1 MMKEI
6 GKFFSDILK
15 FGIKV
20 FIVLFLIT
28 LVLVGFSGTKIEKS
42 GVNLAEIKLSGAIID
57 ESAILKE
64 IYSIQ
69 DDKNIKAVLLNINSP
84 GGAFA
89 PSFEISNAIKELNK
103 EKPVIAYASGTMAS
117 GSYLSGVWA
126 NKIYANKGSFIGS
139 IGVIMQGFNIEELAS
154 KIGIKDQVVKAGEFK
169 EAGTIMRAWSESERQ
184 SLQDLVDKSYDL
196 FVSEVATARKLNKN
210 DENLWANARVFLP
223 DEALNL
229 GLIDE
234 ISNYKKVKDE
244 VVKISG
250 VQNPVWKEKSKYDE
264 FMDAFSSKVANLI
277 MSEFSLK
284 VRWIFKN

>member
-42 GVNLAEIKLSGAIID
+42 GVNLAEIKLSGAIMD

-139 IGVIMQGFNIEELAS
+139 IGVIMQGYNIEELAS

-169 EAGTIMRAWSESERQ
+169 EAGTIMRAWSQSERQ

-196 FVSEVATARKLNKN
+196 FVSEVATARRLNKN

-264 FMDAFSSKVANLI
+264 FMDTFSSKVANLI

-284 VRWIFKN
+284 VK

>member
-1 MMKEI
+1 MKEI

-42 GVNLAEIKLSGAIID
+42 GVNLAEIKLSGAIMD

-103 EKPVIAYASGTMAS
+103 EKPVITYASGTMAS

-139 IGVIMQGFNIEELAS
+139 IGVIMQGYNIEELAS

-264 FMDAFSSKVANLI
+264 FMDTFSSKVANLI

-284 VRWIFKN
+284 VR

>member
-1 MMKEI
+1 MKEI

-28 LVLVGFSGTKIEKS
+28 LILVGFSGTKIEKS
-42 GVNLAEIKLSGAIID
+42 GVNLAEIKLSGAIMD

-139 IGVIMQGFNIEELAS
+139 IGVIMQGYNIEELAS

-169 EAGTIMRAWSESERQ
+169 EAGTIMRAWSQSERQ

-196 FVSEVATARKLNKN
+196 FVSEVATARRLNKN

-264 FMDAFSSKVANLI
+264 FMDTFSSKVANLI

-284 VRWIFKN
+284 VK

>member
-28 LVLVGFSGTKIEKS
+28 LILVGFSGTKIEKS
-42 GVNLAEIKLSGAIID
+42 GVNLAEIKLSGAIMD

-139 IGVIMQGFNIEELAS
+139 IGVIMQGYNIEELAS

-169 EAGTIMRAWSESERQ
+169 EAGTIMRAWSEPERQ

-196 FVSEVATARKLNKN
+196 FVNEVATARKLNKN

-264 FMDAFSSKVANLI
+264 FMDTFSSKVANLI

-284 VRWIFKN
+284 VR

>member
-103 EKPVIAYASGTMAS
+103 EKPVITYASGTMAS

-139 IGVIMQGFNIEELAS
+139 IGVIMQGYNIEELAS

-169 EAGTIMRAWSESERQ
+169 EAGTIMRAWSQSEKQ

-196 FVSEVATARKLNKN
+196 FVSEVATARRLNKN
-210 DENLWANARVFLP
+210 DENIWANARVFLP

-264 FMDAFSSKVANLI
+264 FMDTFSSKVANLI

-284 VRWIFKN
+284 VR

>member
-20 FIVLFLIT
+20 FIVLFLVT
-28 LVLVGFSGTKIEKS
+28 LILVGFSGTKIEKS
-42 GVNLAEIKLSGAIID
+42 GVNLAEIKLSGAIMD

-103 EKPVIAYASGTMAS
+103 EKPVITYASGTMAS

-139 IGVIMQGFNIEELAS
+139 IGVIMQGYNIEELAS

-264 FMDAFSSKVANLI
+264 FMDTFSSKVANLI

-284 VRWIFKN
+284 VR

>member
-28 LVLVGFSGTKIEKS
+28 LILVGFSGTKIEKS
-42 GVNLAEIKLSGAIID
+42 GVNLAEIKLSGAIMD

-139 IGVIMQGFNIEELAS
+139 IGVIMQGYNIEELAS

-169 EAGTIMRAWSESERQ
+169 EAGTIMRAWSQSERQ

-196 FVSEVATARKLNKN
+196 FVSEVATARRLNKN

-264 FMDAFSSKVANLI
+264 FMDTFSSKVANLI

-284 VRWIFKN
+284 VK

>member
-1 MMKEI
+1 MKEI

-139 IGVIMQGFNIEELAS
+139 IGVIMQGYNIEELAS

-169 EAGTIMRAWSESERQ
+169 EAGTIMRAWSQSERQ

-196 FVSEVATARKLNKN
+196 FVSEVATARRLNKN

-264 FMDAFSSKVANLI
+264 FMDTFSSKVANLI

-284 VRWIFKN
+284 VR

>member
-139 IGVIMQGFNIEELAS
+139 IGVIMQGYNIEELAS

-169 EAGTIMRAWSESERQ
+169 EAGTIMRAWSQSEKQ

-196 FVSEVATARKLNKN
+196 FVSEVATARRLNKN

-264 FMDAFSSKVANLI
+264 FMDTFSSKVANLI

-284 VRWIFKN
+284 VR

>member
-20 FIVLFLIT
+20 FIVLFLAT

-42 GVNLAEIKLSGAIID
+42 GVNLAEIKLSGAIMD

-139 IGVIMQGFNIEELAS
+139 IGVIMQGYNIEELAS

-169 EAGTIMRAWSESERQ
+169 EAGTIMRPWSESERQ

-244 VVKISG
+244 VIRISG

-264 FMDAFSSKVANLI
+264 FMDAFSSKVTNLI

-284 VRWIFKN
+284 VR

>member
-1 MMKEI
+1 MKEI

-15 FGIKV
+15 FGIKA

-28 LVLVGFSGTKIEKS
+28 LILVGFSGTKIEKS
-42 GVNLAEIKLSGAIID
+42 GVNLAEIKLSGAIMD

-139 IGVIMQGFNIEELAS
+139 IGVIMQGYNIEELAS

-169 EAGTIMRAWSESERQ
+169 EAGTIMRAWSQSERQ

-196 FVSEVATARKLNKN
+196 FVSEVATARRLNKN
-210 DENLWANARVFLP
+210 DEKMWANARVFLP

-264 FMDAFSSKVANLI
+264 FIDAFSAKFVNLI

-284 VRWIFKN
+284 VK

>member
-42 GVNLAEIKLSGAIID
+42 GVNLAEIKLSGAIMD

-139 IGVIMQGFNIEELAS
+139 IGVIMQGYNIEELAS

-169 EAGTIMRAWSESERQ
+169 EAGTIMRAWSEPERQ

-196 FVSEVATARKLNKN
+196 FVNEVATARKLNKN

-264 FMDAFSSKVANLI
+264 FMDTFSSKVANLI

-284 VRWIFKN
+284 VR

>member
-42 GVNLAEIKLSGAIID
+42 GVNLAEIKLSGAIMD

-139 IGVIMQGFNIEELAS
+139 IGVIMQGYNIEELAS

-169 EAGTIMRAWSESERQ
+169 EAGTIMRAWSQSERQ
-184 SLQDLVDKSYDL
+184 SLQDLVDKSYNL
-196 FVSEVATARKLNKN
+196 FVSEVATARRLNKN
-210 DENLWANARVFLP
+210 DENIWANARVFLP

-264 FMDAFSSKVANLI
+264 FMDTFSSKVANLI

-284 VRWIFKN
+284 VK

>member
-1 MMKEI
+1 MKEI

-20 FIVLFLIT
+20 FIVLFLAT

-42 GVNLAEIKLSGAIID
+42 GVNLAEIKLSGAIMD

-139 IGVIMQGFNIEELAS
+139 IGVIMQGYNIEELAS

-169 EAGTIMRAWSESERQ
+169 EAGTIMRAWSQSERQ

-210 DENLWANARVFLP
+210 DENLWANARIFLP

-264 FMDAFSSKVANLI
+264 FMDAFSSKIANLI

-284 VRWIFKN
+284 VK

>member
-69 DDKNIKAVLLNINSP
+69 DDKNIKAILLNINSP

-139 IGVIMQGFNIEELAS
+139 IGVIMQGYNIEELAS

-169 EAGTIMRAWSESERQ
+169 EAGTIMRAWSQSEKQ

-196 FVSEVATARKLNKN
+196 FVSEVATARRLNKN

-264 FMDAFSSKVANLI
+264 FMDTFSSKVANLI

-284 VRWIFKN
+284 VR

>member
-20 FIVLFLIT
+20 FIVLFLVT

-42 GVNLAEIKLSGAIID
+42 GVNLAEIKLSGAIMD

-103 EKPVIAYASGTMAS
+103 EKPVITYASGTMAS

-139 IGVIMQGFNIEELAS
+139 IGVIMQGYNIEELAS

-169 EAGTIMRAWSESERQ
+169 EAGTIMRAWSQSERQ

-196 FVSEVATARKLNKN
+196 FVSEVATARRLNKN

-264 FMDAFSSKVANLI
+264 FMDTFSSKVANLI

-284 VRWIFKN
+284 VK

>member
-69 DDKNIKAVLLNINSP
+69 DDKNIKAVLLTINSP

-89 PSFEISNAIKELNK
+89 PSFEISNAIKELDRK
-103 EKPVIAYASGTMAS
+103 S
-117 GSYLSGVWA
+117 
-126 NKIYANKGSFIGS
+126 
-139 IGVIMQGFNIEELAS
+139 
-154 KIGIKDQVVKAGEFK
+154 VV
-169 EAGTIMRAWSESERQ
+169 
-184 SLQDLVDKSYDL
+184 
-196 FVSEVATARKLNKN
+196 
-210 DENLWANARVFLP
+210 
-223 DEALNL
+223 
-229 GLIDE
+229 
-234 ISNYKKVKDE
+234 
-244 VVKISG
+244 
-250 VQNPVWKEKSKYDE
+250 
-264 FMDAFSSKVANLI
+264 
-277 MSEFSLK
+277 
-284 VRWIFKN
+284 

>member
-42 GVNLAEIKLSGAIID
+42 GVNLAEIKLSGAIMD

-139 IGVIMQGFNIEELAS
+139 IGVIMQGYNIEELAS

-169 EAGTIMRAWSESERQ
+169 EAGTIMRAWSQSERQ
-184 SLQDLVDKSYDL
+184 SLQDLVDKSYNL

-210 DENLWANARVFLP
+210 DENIWANARVFLP

-264 FMDAFSSKVANLI
+264 FMDTFSSKVANLI
-277 MSEFSLK
+277 MSEFNLK
-284 VRWIFKN
+284 VR

>member
-139 IGVIMQGFNIEELAS
+139 IGVIMQGYNIEELAS

-169 EAGTIMRAWSESERQ
+169 EAGTIMRAWSQSERQ
-184 SLQDLVDKSYDL
+184 SLQDLVDKSYNL
-196 FVSEVATARKLNKN
+196 FVSEVATARRLNKN

-264 FMDAFSSKVANLI
+264 FMDTFSSKVANLI

-284 VRWIFKN
+284 VK

>member
-103 EKPVIAYASGTMAS
+103 EKPVITYASGTMAS

-139 IGVIMQGFNIEELAS
+139 IGVIMQGYNIEELAS

-169 EAGTIMRAWSESERQ
+169 EAGTIMRAWSQSERQ

-196 FVSEVATARKLNKN
+196 FVSEVATARRLNKN

-264 FMDAFSSKVANLI
+264 FMDTFSSKVANLI

-284 VRWIFKN
+284 VK

>member
-139 IGVIMQGFNIEELAS
+139 IGVIMQGYNIEELAS

-169 EAGTIMRAWSESERQ
+169 EAGTIMRAWSQSERR

-196 FVSEVATARKLNKN
+196 FVSEVATARRLNKN

-264 FMDAFSSKVANLI
+264 FMDTFSSKVANLI

-284 VRWIFKN
+284 VK

>member
-15 FGIKV
+15 FGIKA

-28 LVLVGFSGTKIEKS
+28 LILVGFSGTKIEKS
-42 GVNLAEIKLSGAIID
+42 GVNLAEIKLSGAIMD

-139 IGVIMQGFNIEELAS
+139 IGVIMQGYNIEELAS

-169 EAGTIMRAWSESERQ
+169 EAGTIMRAWSQSERQ

-196 FVSEVATARKLNKN
+196 FVSEVATARRLNKN

-264 FMDAFSSKVANLI
+264 FMDTFSSKVANLI

-284 VRWIFKN
+284 VK

>member
-42 GVNLAEIKLSGAIID
+42 GVNLAEIKLSGAIMD

-139 IGVIMQGFNIEELAS
+139 IGVIMQGYNIEELAS

-169 EAGTIMRAWSESERQ
+169 EAGTIMRAWSQSERQ

-264 FMDAFSSKVANLI
+264 FMDTFSSKVANLI

-284 VRWIFKN
+284 VR

>member
-28 LVLVGFSGTKIEKS
+28 LVLVGFSGKKIEKS
-42 GVNLAEIKLSGAIID
+42 GVNLAEIKLSGAIMD

-139 IGVIMQGFNIEELAS
+139 IGVIMQGYNIEELAS

-169 EAGTIMRAWSESERQ
+169 EAGTIMRAWSQSERQ
-184 SLQDLVDKSYDL
+184 SLQDLVDKSYNL

-210 DENLWANARVFLP
+210 DENIWANARVFLP

-250 VQNPVWKEKSKYDE
+250 VQDPVWKEKSKYDE

-284 VRWIFKN
+284 VK

>member
-42 GVNLAEIKLSGAIID
+42 GVNLAEIKLSGAIMD

-103 EKPVIAYASGTMAS
+103 EKPVITYASGTMAS

-139 IGVIMQGFNIEELAS
+139 IGVIMQGYNIEELAS

-264 FMDAFSSKVANLI
+264 FMDTFSSKVANLI

-284 VRWIFKN
+284 VR

>member
-20 FIVLFLIT
+20 FIVLFLAT

-42 GVNLAEIKLSGAIID
+42 GVNLVEIKLSGAIMD

-139 IGVIMQGFNIEELAS
+139 IGVIMQGYNIEELAS

-196 FVSEVATARKLNKN
+196 FVSEVATARRLNKN

-284 VRWIFKN
+284 VK

>member
-28 LVLVGFSGTKIEKS
+28 LILVGFSGTKIEKS
-42 GVNLAEIKLSGAIID
+42 GVNLAEIKLSGAIMD

-139 IGVIMQGFNIEELAS
+139 IGVIMQGYNIEELAS

-169 EAGTIMRAWSESERQ
+169 EAGTIMRAWSQSERQ

-196 FVSEVATARKLNKN
+196 FVSEVATARRLNKN

-264 FMDAFSSKVANLI
+264 FMDTFSSKVANLI

-284 VRWIFKN
+284 VR

>member
-139 IGVIMQGFNIEELAS
+139 IGVIMQGYNIEELAS

-169 EAGTIMRAWSESERQ
+169 EAGTIMRAWSQSERQ

-196 FVSEVATARKLNKN
+196 FVSEVATARRLNKN

-264 FMDAFSSKVANLI
+264 FMDTFSSKVANLI

-284 VRWIFKN
+284 VK

>member
-42 GVNLAEIKLSGAIID
+42 GVNLAEIKLSGAIMD

-139 IGVIMQGFNIEELAS
+139 IGVIMQGYNIEELAS

-196 FVSEVATARKLNKN
+196 FVSEVATARRLNKN

-264 FMDAFSSKVANLI
+264 FMDTFSSKVANLI

-284 VRWIFKN
+284 VR

>member
-42 GVNLAEIKLSGAIID
+42 GVNLAEIKLSGAIMD

-139 IGVIMQGFNIEELAS
+139 IGVIMQGYNIEELAS

-169 EAGTIMRAWSESERQ
+169 EAGTIMRAWSQSERQ
-184 SLQDLVDKSYDL
+184 SLQDLVDKSYNL
-196 FVSEVATARKLNKN
+196 FVSEVATARRLNKN

-264 FMDAFSSKVANLI
+264 FMDTFSSKVANLI

-284 VRWIFKN
+284 VR

>member
-1 MMKEI
+1 MKEI

-42 GVNLAEIKLSGAIID
+42 GVNLAEIKLSGAIMD

-139 IGVIMQGFNIEELAS
+139 IGVIMQGYNIEELAS

-169 EAGTIMRAWSESERQ
+169 EAGTIMRAWSQSERQ

-250 VQNPVWKEKSKYDE
+250 VQDPVWKEKSKYDE
-264 FMDAFSSKVANLI
+264 FMDTFSSKVANLI

-284 VRWIFKN
+284 VR

>member
-28 LVLVGFSGTKIEKS
+28 LVLVGLSGTKIEKS
-42 GVNLAEIKLSGAIID
+42 GVNLAEIKLSGAIMD

-139 IGVIMQGFNIEELAS
+139 IGVIMQGYNIEELAS

-169 EAGTIMRAWSESERQ
+169 EAGTIMRAWSQSERQ

-196 FVSEVATARKLNKN
+196 FVSEVATARRLNKN

-264 FMDAFSSKVANLI
+264 FMDTFSSKVANLI

-284 VRWIFKN
+284 VR